1 MSAHRLLIILF
12 TTLGFAMGI
21 FGVSYDSNAQQII
34 EVRGLILNADTKQ
47 PLPFAS
53 ISSVKFRKGYP
64 SDEHGRFSFEI
75 ERGDTLRISF
85 LGYREK
91 LVPIVD
97 EIVFQPRDLVVELQP
112 RVYELRPVTVR
123 DLRDL
128 PGFIKP
134 SDEDREAIDIIGLP
148 NLPDGPR
155 RPLNYY
161 KVSLGMPTG
170 NAGMSFGVGVRGAI
184 TALLSN
190 FDNYYKQLK
199 KLEIL
204 EAMERQEKAVEQLYL
219 ERFSREWVGEITKL
233 EGFELDNFMLRYRPH
248 PVFLATANE
257 YYLTEYVFEKL
268 ELYKTLKKGQR

>member
-1 MSAHRLLIILF
+1 MSVRQILVNTF
-12 TTLGFAMGI
+12 LTLGLSL
-21 FGVSYDSNAQQII
+21 GVLGVNHDALAQQMI

-53 ISSVKFRKGYP
+53 ISSVKLRKGYP
-64 SDEHGRFSFEI
+64 SDEHGRFAFEI
-75 ERGDTLRISF
+75 ERGDTLRVSF

-91 LVPIVD
+91 LIPIVD

-112 RVYELRPVTVR
+112 RVYEMRPVTVR

-134 SDEDREAIDIIGLP
+134 VDEDREAIDIIGLP
-148 NLPDGPR
+148 NLPDAPR

-161 KVSLGMPTG
+161 KVSLGLGNG
-170 NAGMSFGVGVRGAI
+170 NAGMGFGVGLKGAI

-204 EAMERQEKAVEQLYL
+204 EAMERQEKAVEKLYQ
-219 ERFSREWVGEITKL
+219 ERFSREWVAEITKL